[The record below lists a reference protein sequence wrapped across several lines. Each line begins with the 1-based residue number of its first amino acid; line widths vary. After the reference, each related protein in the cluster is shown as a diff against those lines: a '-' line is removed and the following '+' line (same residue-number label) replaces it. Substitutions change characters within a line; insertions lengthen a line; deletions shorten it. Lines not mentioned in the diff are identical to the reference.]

1 MRRIVLTA
9 AVTFATFFGVTV
21 LAQSTT
27 GAAGTG
33 AGTPGIP
40 APTTTPTNP
49 VYNPNAPGQPGP
61 NDVRSSVP
69 NDLNRVTGQN
79 PGLGGGPTGLGGMG
93 GLGGF
98 GGQGGFGG
106 GNGPI
111 TGTGGQGGQ
120 GGLGGFGGQGALVP
134 QTSLGGVPYGAIA
147 PSPSPASTR
156 KYNPLAPIDHNAG
169 AIDYTGGDGGF

>member
-33 AGTPGIP
+33 AATPGIP

-79 PGLGGGPTGLGGMG
+79 PGLGG
-93 GLGGF
+93 F

-111 TGTGGQGGQ
+111 TGTGGQGGF
-120 GGLGGFGGQGALVP
+120 GGFGGFGGQGALVP
-134 QTSLGGVPYGAIA
+134 QTSLGGAPYGAIA